1 MADETGPAELL
12 KSGEV
17 ARLLRVH
24 PKQIYRLLAQGL
36 PGRRVGAEWR
46 FLRDEVLAWSQHRD
60 AVPAPASQPIPSMP
74 APAAARPPPLLAA
87 NGDVVVEIL
96 LRRLRDE
103 RGLLLGLVQ
112 ADRGSAFAHLAEG
125 AVLLAGFHGEPPPSH
140 VAAVRLARI
149 HLVRRDIGLAHPAS
163 VRLARVTDLARKR
176 LAGRAGTAGV
186 RAHLDRAL
194 ADAGTSAA
202 KLRTRILPFDSHREA
217 ACALVRGEVDA
228 ALLTSA
234 WAARVGMPFLCLAT
248 ESYDLVLRAENLG
261 EPACV
266 AVCEVAQSPAFRA
279 ELGAIPGYEASSS
292 GEIRYDPSPA

>member
-1 MADETGPAELL
+1 MADETAPAGLL
-12 KSGEV
+12 KSAEV

-46 FLRDEVLAWSQHRD
+46 FLRDEVLAWSQHREGS
-60 AVPAPASQPIPSMP
+60 AAAPPL
-74 APAAARPPPLLAA
+74 APTSSVARPPPLLAA
-87 NGDVVVEIL
+87 NGDVVVELL
-96 LRRLRDE
+96 LRRLGEE

-112 ADRGSAFAHLAEG
+112 ADRGAAFAHLAAG

-149 HLVRRDIGLAHPAS
+149 HLVRRDIGLAHAPGG
-163 VRLARVTDLARKR
+163 RLARVTDLARKR
-176 LAGRAGTAGV
+176 LAGRAPSAGV
-186 RAHLDRAL
+186 SAHLERAL
-194 ADAGTSAA
+194 AEAGTSAA
-202 KLRTRILPFDSHREA
+202 KLRAKILPFDSHREA
-217 ACALVRGEVDA
+217 ACALVRGEADA

-234 WAARVGMPFLCLAT
+234 WAARVGMPFLRLST

-261 EPACV
+261 DAACV

-279 ELGAIPGYEASSS
+279 ELAAIPGYDPTAS
-292 GEIRYDPSPA
+292 GEIRYDPPPG